1 MVGIKHNDV
10 TQLHIMC

>member
-1 MVGIKHNDV
+1 MVSIKNSGV